1 MNLVLLLHL
10 VCIRTANADFFNFDS
25 ISNVSTYYFN
35 YFYCNIW
42 EGECQPNQD
51 DATQQGKTAKL
62 YRLHFFRITTPYF
75 RVAHLANVTISLS
88 LYMYFFA
95 VPSRD
100 LWASFPQDYVN
111 LLHQWYCSLGQCCE
125 SGDCRITNNVTGL
138 SKDLQTQLHGQHLA
152 QSVVLK
158 AIQGFINNPDSNK
171 PLTLS
176 FHGWSGTGKNFV
188 ARMIADNLYRDG
200 VKSECVR
207 LFIAPFHFPHARLV
221 DTYKGQLR
229 EAIRDMVLRCPQ
241 TLFIF
246 DEAEKLHPGL
256 IDAIKPFMDHYDNV
270 DGVSYRRAIF
280 LFLSNIGGAAIN
292 DVALDF
298 WHSGQNRED
307 IGMEDLEHRLRAETI
322 ESEGGFAQSELMS
335 GHLIDFYVPFLPL
348 EYRHIKLCA
357 RDAFAA
363 RGLDADE
370 DTLDEV
376 AKAMLYVPKEE
387 RLFSAQGCKSIP
399 QRINFFLP

>member
-1 MNLVLLLHL
+1 MSARCFLLLL
-10 VCIRTANADFFNFDS
+10 WAVSAQADFFHFDS

-35 YFYCNIW
+35 YIYCNIW

-51 DATQQGKTAKL
+51 DATQQV
-62 YRLHFFRITTPYF
+62 I
-75 RVAHLANVTISLS
+75 
-88 LYMYFFA
+88 A
-95 VPSRD
+95 VMVWTDRNGCLEPGVC
-100 LWASFPQDYVN
+100 P
-111 LLHQWYCSLGQCCE
+111 
-125 SGDCRITNNVTGL
+125 TG
-138 SKDLQTQLHGQHLA
+138 SEVPA
-152 QSVVLK
+152 QSHLCT
-158 AIQGFINNPDSNK
+158 F
-171 PLTLS
+171 
-176 FHGWSGTGKNFV
+176 FHNHCK
-188 ARMIADNLYRDG
+188 
-200 VKSECVR
+200 
-207 LFIAPFHFPHARLV
+207 
-221 DTYKGQLR
+221 
-229 EAIRDMVLRCPQ
+229 AIRDMVLRCPQ

-280 LFLSNIGGAAIN
+280 LFLSNIGGATIN

-307 IGMEDLEHRLRAETI
+307 IGMEDLEHRLRAETM
-322 ESEGGFAQSELMS
+322 ESQGGFAQSELMS
-335 GHLIDFYVPFLPL
+335 GHLIDFFVPFLPL

-357 RDAFAA
+357 RDAYAA
-363 RGLDADE
+363 RGLETDE
-370 DTLDEV
+370 ATLDEV